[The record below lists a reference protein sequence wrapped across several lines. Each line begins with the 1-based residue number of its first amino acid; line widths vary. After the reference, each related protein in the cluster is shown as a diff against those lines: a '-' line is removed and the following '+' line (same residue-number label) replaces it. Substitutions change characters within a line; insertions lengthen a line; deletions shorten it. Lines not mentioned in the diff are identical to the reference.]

1 MSEKFDQ
8 KKYIQQYNKEH
19 YARIEIKCK
28 PEVKRELVARAKA
41 ADLTLSQ
48 YMLKKAME

>member
-1 MSEKFDQ
+1 MKQESPGFSHGECQ
-8 KKYIQQYNKEH
+8 
-19 YARIEIKCK
+19 ARIEIKCK

-48 YMLKKAME
+48 YMLKKALE